1 MTFNSRPKSY
11 RLELIEE
18 LRNLNIRVGS
28 SQTCQVTFLLIDLK
42 EEDKE
47 TLRDE
52 IQEAWICRSD
62 MVDGNVGELFW

>member
-18 LRNLNIRVGS
+18 LRDLNIRAGS

-42 EEDKE
+42 KEDKE

-52 IQEAWICRSD
+52 IQEA
-62 MVDGNVGELFW
+62 